1 MGSPIY
7 SLVERN
13 KRTKLGKKSRKYFQK
28 GVRGYKLRNLEEK
41 IFLNKDMNIDEESTL
56 KEVDIDSKKEDKKTK
71 RLPKQV
77 EVTISQLDMDIE
89 ARVQHNN

>member
-1 MGSPIY
+1 
-7 SLVERN
+7 
-13 KRTKLGKKSRKYFQK
+13 
-28 GVRGYKLRNLEEK
+28 
-41 IFLNKDMNIDEESTL
+41 MNIDEESTL

-89 ARVQHNN
+89 ARVQHNNW